1 MFLVIWI
8 YVCSYVV
15 DNLKRKRDV
24 DAHWRPQHQCCPV
37 CLLNFRLEMNMEHLI
52 FDNCQFF
59 SIYAKMEELTEDSL
73 YFFIKS
79 GLLSR
84 LSLEKRLNS
93 YEEVKSE
100 TE

>member
-1 MFLVIWI
+1 
-8 YVCSYVV
+8 
-15 DNLKRKRDV
+15 
-24 DAHWRPQHQCCPV
+24 
-37 CLLNFRLEMNMEHLI
+37 MEHLI